1 MVIPYRTTKFK
12 CANIFIMA
20 IKDPT
25 AKFNSRQYFQLY
37 GIIAMQAYNFVS
49 YTQEQNINITGV
61 NTVSDRES
69 IPGYRDI
76 YVKCCCSHG
85 GLQKLQTELKILTGK
100 EVNIR
105 KII

>member
-1 MVIPYRTTKFK
+1 MLATIIIVPHACSIIT
-12 CANIFIMA
+12 A
-20 IKDPT
+20 IIIVV
-25 AKFNSRQYFQLY
+25 
-37 GIIAMQAYNFVS
+37 IIAMQAYDFVS
-49 YTQEQNINITGV
+49 YIQEQNINITGV

-69 IPGYRDI
+69 IPGYRDN